1 MKITMSQFR
10 QIIREEIMNEYNLS
24 KSTEDKVIMGNV
36 EAMIRD
42 LKSQLAKAED
52 SSEKSLIKK
61 NLDANM
67 DYLKFLKK
75 KNR

>member
-1 MKITMSQFR
+1 MSQFR
-10 QIIREEIMNEYNLS
+10 QLIREEIMNEYNLS

-75 KNR
+75 KNK